1 MSEKNVQFVNYS
13 SYKKNYTMK
22 TLKKGAFLTDIHFG
36 KKSNSP
42 VHNQDCLNY
51 LDWFCAQVQADPSI
65 DYICFM
71 GDWNENRSS
80 INLSTL
86 TYSYLGA
93 KKLDTL
99 GLPVYFCVGNHDLYH
114 RHTREVYSVLP
125 FQEFKN
131 FKIIDT
137 PTIVKEVADGAFF
150 SPFLFHEEY
159 DKLDQYLA
167 LPFWAGHFEFKG
179 FRITGYNMLMPTG
192 PDPLKFAGPRHILS
206 GHFHQRQQQHNIVY
220 TGNTFPMDFGDVNDY
235 KRGMTVYDH
244 ILQKVEFIDWAACP
258 KYMKLKL
265 SDLLDGT
272 AKVYNEARVICKLD
286 EEITLE
292 ESNAI
297 RDTFMKKYKLREFS
311 MEETTPEELKDVLEN
326 TETNV
331 MDALNPDNDNT
342 STSVD
347 ELVVKMLND
356 IDSDK
361 IDNQMLVDIYNSL
374 KVAQQ

>member
-1 MSEKNVQFVNYS
+1 MT
-13 SYKKNYTMK
+13 KK
-22 TLKKGAFLTDIHFG
+22 LRKGAFCTDIHFG

-65 DYICFM
+65 DYVGFL

-93 KKLDTL
+93 KKLDDL
-99 GLPVYFCVGNHDLYH
+99 GLPVYFVVGNHDLYH

-125 FQEFKN
+125 FKEFKN
-131 FKIIDT
+131 FHIIDT
-137 PTIVKEVADGAFF
+137 PVVIKEIADGAFL
-150 SPFLFHEEY
+150 SPYLFHEEY
-159 DKLDQYLA
+159 NKLDEYLS

-179 FRITGYNMLMPTG
+179 FRVTGYNMLMPTG
-192 PDPLKFAGPRHILS
+192 PDPLKFAGPNHILS
-206 GHFHQRQQQHNIVY
+206 GHFHQRQQQGNIVY
-220 TGNTFPMDFGDVNDY
+220 TGNCFPMDFGDVNDF
-235 KRGMTVYDH
+235 KRGMSIYDH
-244 ILQKVEFIDWAACP
+244 IIGDISFINWDACP
-258 KYMKLKL
+258 KYMSVKL

-272 AKVYNEARVICKLD
+272 SVLHVDSRVKCKLD
-286 EEITLE
+286 EDVTLE

-311 MEETTPEELKDVLEN
+311 MEESTPEELKDALEN
-326 TETNV
+326 TQTDV
-331 MDALNPDNDNT
+331 LDTLNPEDDT
-342 STSVD
+342 KSTSVD
-347 ELVVKMLND
+347 ELVVKMLQD

-361 IDNQMLVDIYNSL
+361 IDNQMLIDEYNSL
-374 KVAQQ
+374 RITS